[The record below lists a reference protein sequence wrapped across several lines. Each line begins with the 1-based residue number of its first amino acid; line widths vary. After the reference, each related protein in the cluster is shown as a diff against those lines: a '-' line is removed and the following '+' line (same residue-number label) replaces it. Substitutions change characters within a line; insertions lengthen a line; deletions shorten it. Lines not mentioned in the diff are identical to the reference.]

1 MSHPERLGASGGG
14 SAGTITQPPPQDGT
28 GVSLADFATSKG
40 LSHSAARPK
49 LGVYISALWQRRHF
63 IWKFATSKSVSMYTE
78 SKLGQV
84 WQVLTPMLNA
94 AVYYLVFGVLLGRK
108 GDVSNYISFLVIGV
122 FVFTFTQRSFI
133 SGARSVGGNLPLIRA
148 LHFPR
153 ASLAFADVLV
163 ELQQLLTSMAVLV
176 VIMLCLGE
184 YPTWTWF
191 YMVPILALQLLF
203 NIGASLVMARFG
215 AFVPDTSQLL
225 PFLLRTWLYLS
236 GIFFSMWSLATKAPN
251 WAMRIL
257 EANPGSVYVE
267 LARRALMPS
276 YDKDLKNYSAKYLT
290 QCQAAHPTG
299 PVSAMPKDIK
309 HQYYAW
315 EDACRE
321 HSAIVAMNHSVWLYA
336 IGWAIVAFM
345 LGFWFFHR
353 AEERYGRG

>member
-1 MSHPERLGASGGG
+1 MNAPAPADTAHESGPALAEFASSH
-14 SAGTITQPPPQDGT
+14 
-28 GVSLADFATSKG
+28 G

-49 LGVYISALWQRRHF
+49 LKKYIRDLWQRRHF

-84 WQVLTPMLNA
+84 WQVLTPLLNC
-94 AVYYLVFGVLLGRK
+94 AVYYLVFGVLLGRS
-108 GDVSNYISFLVIGV
+108 GDVHNYISFLVIGV
-122 FVFTFTQRSFI
+122 FIFTFTQRSFI
-133 SGARSVGGNLPLIRA
+133 SGAKSVGGNLPLIRA

-163 ELQQLLTSMAVLV
+163 ELQQLLTSMVVLL

-191 YMVPILALQLLF
+191 YMVPILALQLMF

-236 GIFFSMWSLATKAPN
+236 GIFFSMWSLATKAPA
-251 WAMRIL
+251 WAMKIL
-257 EANPGSVYVE
+257 EANPASVYVE
-267 LARRALMPS
+267 LARRSLMTS
-276 YDKDLKNYSAKYLT
+276 YNKDLAYDSKSFQQKCLGP
-290 QCQAAHPTG
+290 HPTG
-299 PVSAMPKDIK
+299 DP
-309 HQYYAW
+309 HQMTKGVRLQYNDW
-315 EDACRE
+315 VHSCRE
-321 HSAIVAMNHSVWLYA
+321 HAELVTMGQTVWIYA
-336 IGWAIVAFM
+336 IFWAVVAFM
-345 LGFWFFHR
+345 FGFWFFHH